1 MKRKF
6 TDPDHTVPE
15 FDRSFLPRAQL
26 EFVVIGDTHY
36 ILDPEA
42 YAVEF
47 ASVRQWPRRIE
58 WALRLVAAL
67 DPDFVVHLG
76 DLTEENP
83 RKEGFAAARRE
94 ALAQLERCGIR
105 PYHVAGNMDIGDK
118 PDATMW
124 SEWVSAGTLA
134 SYHEQLG
141 RSWYSFDRGGI
152 HFVVLNSQIMN
163 GPLAEAGEQ
172 RRWVRRDLEAHRGEP
187 IFLFMHMPPFF
198 VDPEEPDRGF
208 YNSVDEP
215 ARSWITK
222 LLRRHRVQWLFS
234 GHTHFRAFNR
244 AGATRLLV
252 APSTTTSRA
261 GFYEAF
267 SVAPP
272 EEQGRNDTAKLG
284 FYLVRAGAGG
294 TRVHFVRSGGA
305 TRAQKSERGWRRLLT
320 RTSHDLG
327 ASPLGLYLRTPLA
340 QQSAGALAWP
350 SVLRQRVRDDHPF
363 LACLEAGVR
372 HVRVPASDLAD
383 ELQGRRLALLREEG
397 VALTAVWLWSD
408 GRGLIDSLGKF
419 AACVDSM
426 ELQVAGTLWPE
437 ADCLRALARCG
448 REFGKPAV
456 LAPLLAREPSTAKY
470 HPRTR
475 IGYRPAELEELD
487 RRLAALDLGLDRVV
501 CHVDSE
507 AAPWD
512 AVHSIRARLPLSRIG
527 GFDCVVELPG
537 TDEDLAAGRAAEALF
552 AAAMLP
558 GCRLFLSP
566 FVDLDRTNDPS
577 HGLLDRLS
585 NPRPAFHALRC
596 LNTALFASPE
606 PLRPLAVEQVGST
619 RVLASRGE
627 KTSHWLVMSPGRS
640 PDLPRLESGDGGSG
654 FSVADLAGGMRR
666 TAKKDELAQIL
677 AGVAGPCLISSSR
690 ESLKT
695 AG

>member
-1 MKRKF
+1 MKRNPP
-6 TDPDHTVPE
+6 DPDRAAAE

-26 EFVVIGDTHY
+26 EFVVVGDTHY
-36 ILDPEA
+36 ILDPEP

-47 ASVRQWPRRIE
+47 VSVKQWPGRVE
-58 WALRLVAAL
+58 WALRLAAAL
-67 DPDFVVHLG
+67 EPEFVVHLG

-83 RKEGFAAARRE
+83 RKDGFTAARGE

-105 PYHVAGNMDIGDK
+105 PFHVAGNMDIGDK
-118 PDATMW
+118 PDPAMW
-124 SEWVSAGTLA
+124 SEPVSAETLA
-134 SYHEQLG
+134 AYHEQLG

-163 GPLAEAGEQ
+163 GPLAAAGEQ
-172 RRWVRRDLEAHRGEP
+172 KTWVERDLAAHHGKP
-187 IFLFMHMPPFF
+187 VFLFMHMPPFF
-198 VDPEEPDRGF
+198 VDAEEPDRGF

-215 ARSWITK
+215 ARSWLTA
-222 LLRRHRVQWLFS
+222 LLRRHRVQRLFA

-244 AGATRLLV
+244 VGPTRLHV

-284 FYLVRAGAGG
+284 FYLVRVCAAG

-305 TRAQKSERGWRRLLT
+305 TGAKESEKGWRRLLS

-383 ELQGRRLALLREEG
+383 ELQSRRLALLREEG
-397 VALTAVWLWSD
+397 VEVAAVWLWS
-408 GRGLIDSLGKF
+408 GRGSLAGSLGKF

-437 ADCLRALARCG
+437 ADCLRDLVRWG

-456 LAPLLAREPSTAKY
+456 LAPLLARERSPSKY

-475 IGYRPAELEELD
+475 VGYRPAELEELD
-487 RRLAALDLGLDRVV
+487 RRLAALDLRLDRVL
-501 CHVDSE
+501 CHLDPD

-512 AVHSIRARLPLSRIG
+512 AFRGIRARLPLSRIG
-527 GFDCVVELPG
+527 GFDCVVELSG
-537 TDEDLAAGRAAEALF
+537 TDEELAAGRAAEALF

-566 FVDLDRTNDPS
+566 FVDLDRTNDPG

-585 NPRPAFHALRC
+585 NPRPAFHAVRC

-606 PLRPLAVEQVGST
+606 PLRPLPVQQAGCT
-619 RVLASRGE
+619 RVLGLEGGKGR
-627 KTSHWLVMSPGRS
+627 HWLVPSPGRA
-640 PDLPRLESGDGGSG
+640 PVPPRLESGGGG
-654 FSVADLAGGMRR
+654 DRLSVVDLAGGMRR
-666 TAKKDELAQIL
+666 SAKRDELARLL
-677 AGVAGPCLISSSR
+677 AGVAGPCLVSSS
-690 ESLKT
+690 
-695 AG
+695 

>member
-1 MKRKF
+1 MKRKPL
-6 TDPDHTVPE
+6 DPDQTVPE
-15 FDRSFLPRAQL
+15 FDRSCLPRALL
-26 EFVVIGDTHY
+26 EFVVMGDTHY
-36 ILDPEA
+36 ILDPEP

-47 ASVRQWPRRIE
+47 GSVRQWPRRLE
-58 WALRLVAAL
+58 WALRLAAAL
-67 DPDFVVHLG
+67 EPEFVVHLG

-83 RKEGFAAARRE
+83 QKDGFAAARRA
-94 ALAQLERCGIR
+94 ALAQMERCGIR

-118 PDATMW
+118 PDPAMW
-124 SEWVSAGTLA
+124 SDWVSASTLSA
-134 SYHEQLG
+134 YHEQLG

-163 GPLAEAGEQ
+163 GPLAEAEEQ
-172 RRWVRRDLEAHRGEP
+172 RRWAQRDLAAHQGVP

-198 VDPEEPDRGF
+198 VDLEEPDRGF

-215 ARSWITK
+215 ARSWLTE
-222 LLRRHRVQWLFS
+222 LLRRHRVQLLFS

-244 AGATRLLV
+244 VGPTRLLV

-284 FYLVRAGAGG
+284 FYLVRVCAGG
-294 TRVHFVRSGGA
+294 TRVHLVRTGGA
-305 TRAQKSERGWRRLLT
+305 TGAKRTEKGWRRLLA

-363 LACLEAGVR
+363 LAALEAGVR
-372 HVRVPASDLAD
+372 HIRVPASDLAD

-397 VALTAVWLWSD
+397 VEVAAVWLWSD
-408 GRGLIDSLGKF
+408 GRALIDSLGEF
-419 AACVDSM
+419 AECVDSM
-426 ELQVAGTLWPE
+426 ELQVAGTLWPDP
-437 ADCLRALARCG
+437 DCLHALSRCS

-456 LAPLLAREPSTAKY
+456 LAPLLARERSPSKY

-475 IGYRPAELEELD
+475 IGYRPEELEELD
-487 RRLAALDLGLDRVV
+487 RRLAALDLRLDRVL
-501 CHVDSE
+501 CHLEPE
-507 AAPWD
+507 ADPWD
-512 AVHSIRARLPLSRIG
+512 AVLSLRTCLPLSRIG
-527 GFDCVVELPG
+527 GFDCVVELSG
-537 TDEDLAAGRAAEALF
+537 TDDVLAADRAAEALF
-552 AAAMLP
+552 AAATQP

-585 NPRPAFHALRC
+585 NPRPAFHAVRC
-596 LNTALFASPE
+596 LNTALFTSPE
-606 PLRPLAVEQVGST
+606 PLRPLAVEQAGST

-627 KTSHWLVMSPGRS
+627 KTSHWLVMSPCRS
-640 PDLPRLESGDGGSG
+640 PDLPRLESGGGGSG
-654 FSVADLAGGMRR
+654 FSVIDLAGGLRR
-666 TAKKDELAQIL
+666 WAKKNELEQVL
-677 AGVAGPCLISSSR
+677 AGRAGPFLVSS
-690 ESLKT
+690 T
-695 AG
+695 